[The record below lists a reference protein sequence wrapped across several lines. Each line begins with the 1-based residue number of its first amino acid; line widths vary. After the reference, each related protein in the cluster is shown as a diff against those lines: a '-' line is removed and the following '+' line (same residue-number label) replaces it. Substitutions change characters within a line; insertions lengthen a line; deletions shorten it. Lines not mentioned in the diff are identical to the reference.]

1 VSGETPNLEV
11 QLARVHEQIA
21 GLEKSGDLEVELA
34 RLAERM
40 VGLTDAFEAEKTA
53 SKEAIA
59 AAFKAAET
67 ATQAALLA
75 QKESAEKSEANM
87 KAQVEMH
94 NGLIRKMDNLVT
106 GFPDKDSLEQQLAT
120 RDARLNSLDKAVARA
135 YGVAAGAGL
144 FAGLFGYLISKVVG

>member
-1 VSGETPNLEV
+1 MSGETGV
-11 QLARVHEQIA
+11 
-21 GLEKSGDLEVELA
+21 GMKVELA
-34 RLAERM
+34 TLRERM
-40 VGLTDAFEAEKTA
+40 GGLKDAFEAEKTA

-106 GFPDKDSLEQQLAT
+106 GFPDKDSLQQQLES
-120 RDARLNSLDKAVARA
+120 RDARLNGLDKAVARA
-135 YGVAAGAGL
+135 YGVAAGASL
-144 FAGLFGYLISKVVG
+144 FAGVLGFLVSKLAG